1 MYEVYYSL
9 TLIIYNTKYEVFVRV
24 ESTLVKF
31 FLQNIP
37 HTRKEVLCTYELYF
51 VRISS
56 LDRVRILITY

>member
-1 MYEVYYSL
+1 M
-9 TLIIYNTKYEVFVRV
+9 EVFVRV

-56 LDRVRILITY
+56 LDRVRILIRKY